1 MIRRAA
7 IQFRPAPRRQLGRL
21 SGARLAGTLALQ
33 IVLFIPG
40 IARAGAEH
48 WAIEGA
54 SLRFEAEIVQQP
66 SDPAAGVLVELPDGG
81 LLPRPFPEVTVVTP
95 LGEALVS
102 QPVWRNPARGYAV
115 AVLVTS
121 KVSRIWVYLRGTI
134 QAPSETLGRGLCP
147 SLLLFTRPGPDDLG
161 KAARLPATLPENTD
175 GVMGQVANICLSD
188 NPFGPHEFFHSYF
201 TGWIRRTKAAR
212 VYFCTVSRDQSEL
225 SELRVDGRTV
235 ATWPANRA
243 RNDGAKGQFG
253 SWVELGA
260 GLHHVEYIQ
269 CAGDGGK
276 EMQAAWRIPGETAGE
291 LPVAIP
297 ESAFLHSGRCRL
309 IHADFR
315 DGRPAFA
322 VEGNLTPSRYFWFGD
337 RPVNLYELRVSPL
350 TQATNDTTYT
360 WIYDN
365 DRRMVW
371 PHSSWLFDGGV
382 TNPVIVTAV
391 NRAGTTKVAVPLALV
406 GEADRGNV
414 NNASDRAWFRA
425 VMLGMCESTAAGHSP
440 CARWSPDL
448 WEVLANLAVPFEGTE
463 LFETIFTR
471 SRRETLALDRA
482 KRWTFEDVLIGGL
495 RSRKPDAVPRWLD
508 QFEKE
513 ETDPAR
519 RFAWKLERFDCTLY
533 DSDDTV
539 AARRIAADLQSSA
552 VTPEQKLRA
561 LIRLGDVEQAVSNL
575 EAAVTCYGEAQD
587 RYHEQ
592 LRHDPAAPK
601 PKALLPPNPA
611 SRKALRMTSTRAYTR
626 APDRD
631 WKTLA
636 VREASFYATVS
647 SLTGSGF
654 FFEARDTLRQWELE
668 VPLSKL
674 GGDYALAE
682 AEYYLAAGN
691 VRRALAGVRLCR
703 NNMEISSSLPEVM
716 DLELRCLVQLKQ
728 QREAEALAAE
738 VLKEFPNAPA
748 GERAKKLLGK
758 E

>member
-1 MIRRAA
+1 MRR
-7 IQFRPAPRRQLGRL
+7 FL
-21 SGARLAGTLALQ
+21 RLAILLLPAL
-33 IVLFIPG
+33 
-40 IARAGAEH
+40 ARAGADH

-54 SLRFEAEIVQQP
+54 TLRFEAEVVQPP
-66 SDPAAGVLVELPDGG
+66 SDPAAGVLVEIPDGG
-81 LLPRPFPEVTVVTP
+81 LLPRPFPDVTVVAP
-95 LGEALVS
+95 SGEALVS
-102 QPVWRNPARGYAV
+102 QPVWHNPARGYTV
-115 AVLVTS
+115 AVQVTG
-121 KVSRIWVYLRGTI
+121 KVSRVWVYLRGTS
-134 QAPSETLGRGLCP
+134 QAAAATASRGICP
-147 SLLLFTRPGPDDLG
+147 SLLLFTRPGPDEFD
-161 KAARLPATLPENTD
+161 KALRLPATVLASAD
-175 GVMGQVANICLSD
+175 SVMGPVANICLSD

-212 VYFCTVSRDQSEL
+212 VYFCTVSRDQAEQ
-225 SELRVDGRTV
+225 SELRIDGHMV
-235 ATWPANRA
+235 ATWAANRS

-253 SWVELGA
+253 SWVELAA

-269 CAGDGGK
+269 CAGAGGK
-276 EMQAAWRIPGETAGE
+276 EMQAAWRIPGETAGD

-297 ESAFLHSGRCRL
+297 QTAFLHSGRTRL

-337 RPVNLYELRVSPL
+337 RPVNLYELRINPL

-371 PHSSWLFDGGV
+371 SHSSWLFDGGV
-382 TNPVIVTAV
+382 TNPVIVTAA
-391 NRAGTTKVAVPLALV
+391 NRAGTTKVAVPLALL
-406 GEADRGNV
+406 GEPDRGNV
-414 NNASDRAWFRA
+414 NNATDRAWFRA
-425 VMLGMCESTAAGHSP
+425 VMLGMCESTVAARSP

-463 LFETIFTR
+463 LLETIFTR
-471 SRRETLALDRA
+471 SRRETLALDRG
-482 KRWTFEDVLIGGL
+482 KRWTFEDVFIGGL
-495 RSRKPDAVPRWLD
+495 RNRKPEAVARWLD
-508 QFEKE
+508 QFEKD

-519 RFAWKLERFDCTLY
+519 RFGWKLERFDSTLY

-539 AARRIAADLQSSA
+539 GARRIAAELQASA
-552 VTPEQKLRA
+552 QTAEQKLRA
-561 LIRLGDVEQAVSNL
+561 LIRLGDVERAVSNL

-592 LRHDPAAPK
+592 LRHDPAPAK
-601 PKALLPPNPA
+601 PKALLPPGPGR
-611 SRKALRMTSTRAYTR
+611 RKAARMTSTRAYAR

-636 VREASFYATVS
+636 VREASFYTTVS
-647 SLTGSGF
+647 SLTESGY

-674 GGDYALAE
+674 GGDYPLAE

-691 VRRALAGVRLCR
+691 VRRALAGVRLYR
-703 NNMEISSSLPEVM
+703 NSMDISSSLPEVM
-716 DLELRCLVQLKQ
+716 DLEMRCLVQLKQ